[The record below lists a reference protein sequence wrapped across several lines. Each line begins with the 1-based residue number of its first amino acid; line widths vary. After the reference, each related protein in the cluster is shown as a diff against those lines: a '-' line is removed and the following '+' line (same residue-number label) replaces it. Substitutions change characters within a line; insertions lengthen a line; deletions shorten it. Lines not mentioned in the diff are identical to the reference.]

1 MKLLVLGRT
10 GSDEE
15 IGFYKKINKDNSF
28 NYCNNQRQKN
38 IQFSYKLIDKCNTI
52 ISLNATLGYEALG
65 RGKKTI
71 FLNFNNREI
80 NCKSY
85 ITYNWPNKFTKEG
98 FNWLSIFNEKKI
110 YKKLEDIFDLS
121 YKDWQKKYKKQ
132 YSLIMPIDYL
142 NKKLKNIIKKHY

>member
-1 MKLLVLGRT
+1 MRH
-10 GSDEE
+10 
-15 IGFYKKINKDNSF
+15 
-28 NYCNNQRQKN
+28 CQR
-38 IQFSYKLIDKCNTI
+38 
-52 ISLNATLGYEALG
+52 
-65 RGKKTI
+65 KKTI

-98 FNWLSIFNEKKI
+98 FNWLSIFNEKI

-132 YSLIMPIDYL
+132 YSLIMPIDFS
-142 NKKLKNIIKKHY
+142 KNLSKHY